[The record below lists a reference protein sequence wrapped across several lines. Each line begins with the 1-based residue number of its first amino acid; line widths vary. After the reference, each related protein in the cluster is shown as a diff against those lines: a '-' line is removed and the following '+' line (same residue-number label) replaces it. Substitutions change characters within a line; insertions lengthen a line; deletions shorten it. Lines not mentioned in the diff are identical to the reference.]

1 MLGEQA
7 FDEEEI
13 LKGIIGWASIESPS
27 HHVEGV
33 NAMMDLASGALEAL
47 GAKIERLAGQDG
59 LGDVVVGR
67 LANADGKTGDGI
79 LVLSH
84 LDTVHEVGT
93 IDERLPVRREGD
105 KAYGPGILDMK
116 GGARLGVEAAAALQ
130 REGAATKLPVTF
142 MFTGDEEIGSPST
155 RKRIEAEA
163 SNHQYILVP
172 EPLRPW
178 GDVVTGRHAIQRFF
192 VRTHGQ
198 PSHAGLTKAQGSSA
212 IARMAELI
220 SEIESMTDYDRGTTY
235 SVGTVHGGTFV
246 NVVAIMCEAQVLC
259 VAPSDELLEEVRQ
272 RMRALQGEKDGVRVE
287 VEQAIHRPVAP
298 QHQKTMA
305 LYERAK
311 VLAEDMGLEFGHCQS
326 GGGSDGNFTGAM
338 GLATL
343 DGLGVAG
350 AGAHTFSEHLL
361 VSSLVP
367 RCRLLAGL
375 LETLE

>member
-1 MLGEQA
+1 MLPESA
-7 FDEEEI
+7 FDAEKI
-13 LKGIIGWASIESPS
+13 LKGIENWASVESPT
-27 HHVEGV
+27 HHVSGV
-33 NAMMDLASGALEAL
+33 NKMIDLASSSLEEL
-47 GAKIERLAGQDG
+47 GANIERLPGQDG
-59 LGDVVVGR
+59 LGDCVVGR
-67 LANADGKTGDGI
+67 LPGADGNTGSGV
-79 LVLSH
+79 LVMSH

-93 IDERLPVRREGD
+93 LDERLPIRRDGD
-105 KAYGPGILDMK
+105 KVYGPGILDMK
-116 GGARLGVEAAAALQ
+116 GGARIGLEAMAALQ
-130 REGAATKLPVTF
+130 ANGASTPLPVNYL
-142 MFTGDEEIGSPST
+142 FTSDEEIGSPST
-155 RKRIEAEA
+155 RDHIEEEA
-163 SNHQYILVP
+163 KKHKYILVP

-212 IARMAELI
+212 IARMASLI

-235 SVGTVHGGTFV
+235 SVGTVHGGTFA

-272 RMRALQGEKDGVRVE
+272 RMRALEGEKDGVRVE
-287 VEQAIHRPVAP
+287 VEQTIHRPISP
-298 QHQKTMA
+298 QHEKTMA
-305 LYERAK
+305 LYEKAK
-311 VLAEDMGLEFGHCQS
+311 TLADQLGLEFGHCQS
-326 GGGSDGNFTGAM
+326 GGGSDGNFTGAL

-350 AGAHTFSEHLL
+350 AGAHTFEEHLL

-375 LETLE
+375 LETLD